1 MRSIQR
7 ELNDF
12 YGKILG
18 QDYSIQ
24 HVTKGALSQSRAKL
38 KPEAFTDLNAEAV
51 RTFYQKAPYRTW
63 KGHRLLA
70 ADGSTCVLPNHA
82 TIQEEFGIHKM
93 GRNADAPRC
102 MATTSMMYDVLNLV
116 TVDALLDK
124 YAKSEQLMLREH
136 LSNVKFLSNDLLL
149 LDRGYPSIAL
159 MYILQQR
166 RLDFCIRLKGDWWKE
181 GQAMLQ
187 NGEKDK
193 TVTFTLPP
201 KDRHLQKEYLVASP
215 NITCRLIVMELETG
229 EKEVLCTSLCN
240 RKKYRY
246 DCFKELY
253 HYRWDIEE
261 GYKLFKCRV
270 GMEVFSGKTA
280 RAVRQDFL
288 AKAFMMTMCAT
299 LSFPIEEKVRKE
311 NKVTTN
317 KHPQKINR
325 TNALAICKEVW
336 TGLWIRSM
344 IEKSLSAIND
354 ILEKTCD
361 IIRPGRKFPRNHKA
375 KKPPSMEYKQL

>member
-1 MRSIQR
+1 MRSMQR

-18 QDYSIQ
+18 QGYNIQ
-24 HVTKGALSQSRAKL
+24 HITKGALSQSLAKL
-38 KPEAFTDLNAEAV
+38 KPEAFTDLNAEAG

-70 ADGSTCVLPNHA
+70 ADGSTCVLPDHA
-82 TIQEEFGIHKM
+82 TTREEFGVHKM
-93 GRNADAPRC
+93 RRNADAPGC
-102 MATTSMMYDVLNLV
+102 IATTSMIYDVLNLV
-116 TVDALLDK
+116 TVDALIDK

-136 LSNVKFLSNDLLL
+136 LSNVKFLNNDLLL

-159 MYILQQR
+159 MYILEQKR
-166 RLDFCIRLKGDWWKE
+166 KDFCVRLKGDWWKE
-181 GQAMLQ
+181 GQAMLH
-187 NGEKDK
+187 NDEKDK
-193 TVTFTLPP
+193 TVTFTLPL

-215 NITCRLIVMELETG
+215 NITCRLIVIELETG

-253 HYRWDIEE
+253 HYRWNIEE

-270 GMEVFSGKTA
+270 GLEVFSDKTA

-288 AKAFMMTMCAT
+288 AKAFMMTMCSN
-299 LSFPIEEKVRKE
+299 LIFS
-311 NKVTTN
+311 
-317 KHPQKINR
+317 
-325 TNALAICKEVW
+325 
-336 TGLWIRSM
+336 
-344 IEKSLSAIND
+344 
-354 ILEKTCD
+354 
-361 IIRPGRKFPRNHKA
+361 
-375 KKPPSMEYKQL
+375 Y